1 MSKKNVEL
9 NQIERRTFVV
19 QDLRASDEGEDP
31 KISGYAAVFNSLSED
46 LGGFRE
52 RIKPGAFAKTIQE
65 HDIRALFNHDKNHVL
80 GRNKAGTLKLSEDE
94 VGLRIEIDPPD
105 TQAARDLMTSIRRG
119 DIDQMSFGFRTIR
132 DDWEQ
137 VEEMILRTLI
147 EVKLYDVSPVTFPAY
162 PQTTVAVRDQA
173 ERLIQEFAKQT
184 PPEEFNDDPPEP
196 EAAPGQEA
204 HPADEEP
211 QNDPQVRTEIMRRRL
226 DLAEKL

>member
-1 MSKKNVEL
+1 MSKKNVEV

-52 RIKPGAFAKTIQE
+52 RIKPGAFAKTIME

-105 TQAARDLMTSIRRG
+105 TQAAKDLMTSIRRG
-119 DIDQMSFGFRTIR
+119 DIDQMSFGFKTIR

-162 PQTTVAVRDQA
+162 PQTTVAVR
-173 ERLIQEFAKQT
+173 EKVLEFR
-184 PPEEFNDDPPEP
+184 PEP
-196 EAAPGQEA
+196 DAAPGQEA
-204 HPADEEP
+204 HPADEPP
-211 QNDPQVRTEIMRRRL
+211 QDDPQVRTEIMRRRL